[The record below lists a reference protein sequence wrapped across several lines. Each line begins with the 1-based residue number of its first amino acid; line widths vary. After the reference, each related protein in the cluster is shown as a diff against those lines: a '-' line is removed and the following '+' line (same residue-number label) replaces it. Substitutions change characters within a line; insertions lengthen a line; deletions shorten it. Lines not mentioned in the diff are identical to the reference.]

1 MTLSTATGSPAPRQD
16 AADVAFGIRC
26 RVLEHTIA
34 NNGGYLS
41 QACSAAELVATL
53 YTGLMELG
61 SGHA

>member
-1 MTLSTATGSPAPRQD
+1 
-16 AADVAFGIRC
+16 
-26 RVLEHTIA
+26 VLEHTIA